1 MHGSRTYR
9 RGAGIDGRTR
19 PARRFRDL
27 FTAFAD
33 SLGGEAGLSEADR
46 ALVKMAASLTIQS
59 EAMQADAAKGLD
71 VNAEDLV
78 RVANSL
84 ARVLGRLSKRA
95 APRDAPQTLADYLAQ
110 NHHAEAAE

>member
-9 RGAGIDGRTR
+9 RGTGIDGRTR
-19 PARRFRDL
+19 SARRFRDL
-27 FTAFAD
+27 FAAFAD

-46 ALVKMAASLTIQS
+46 ALVRMAASLTIQS

-84 ARVLGRLSKRA
+84 ARVLGRLGKRTDA
-95 APRDAPQTLADYLAQ
+95 AK
-110 NHHAEAAE
+110 